1 MKVKAITAAFFVVMG
16 LVGVQVASAQGIDS
30 DTRVQQ
36 LPNLDDIPMCHD
48 ISQDSKQ
55 EYCKG
60 DFHSSWFRHP
70 EK

>member
-1 MKVKAITAAFFVVMG
+1 MRLKVLAAAFFSVMG
-16 LVGVQVASAQGIDS
+16 LVGVQVASAQS
-30 DTRVQQ
+30 ANLDTKVQQ
-36 LPNLDDIPMCHD
+36 LPDLNDIPMCHD

-60 DFHSSWFRHP
+60 DFHSSWFKHP